1 MGYKLLDDNLLIN
14 LLKDNDELA
23 FKEIYVRYW
32 KELFRVAYV
41 KTHNKEVSEELTQNL
56 FVDLWKRREVIA
68 VNSLSCY
75 LFGSLK
81 YSIINHYKSQLVKDQ
96 YQVKNHQKR
105 EPATSPADEL
115 TLLNDL
121 SNALNHSIAL
131 LPKKTGE
138 VFKLSRIDNCSTKEI
153 SRQLNISE
161 KAVEYHITQSLK
173 SLRFYLKEYLFA
185 STLLITLLYNL
196 F

>member
-1 MGYKLLDDNLLIN
+1 MGYKLLNDNLLIN